1 MFFRENERKARRKKV
16 ERRKCLKN
24 ILKRHKLR
32 KLRESLTHWS
42 QWTRAKIKRRRVV
55 QAKVQSLQTICG
67 DHLNSPQFTSE
78 EEEEEEEDEAEEEE
92 EEGEKDRSQ
101 TVLNRFISIVNQVIE
116 NTRKEG
122 IVQEMLEKQKE
133 REVIENCSF
142 QFLADEESSLYRFL
156 SS

>member
-55 QAKVQSLQTICG
+55 QAKVQSIQTICG
-67 DHLNSPQFTSE
+67 DHLNSPRFTSEDE
-78 EEEEEEEDEAEEEE
+78 EEEEEEEG
-92 EEGEKDRSQ
+92 EEGKKDRSQ
-101 TVLNRFISIVNQVIE
+101 TVLNRFISIVNQVIY
-116 NTRKEG
+116 NTRKEE

-142 QFLADEESSLYRFL
+142 QFLADEESSLYRFP